1 MPTYTLLR
9 SVWGLPTVACR
20 RLTPFPSET
29 RSTSAPEFFLRK
41 TKTSIVALEIYFLVL
56 YLNLY
61 EVVFYCMA
69 IFHLDFKIVKR
80 SEGRS
85 SVAKAAYHARTRI
98 TDERTGDTYD
108 YSRRTDLYGHF
119 ILAPAN
125 APEYIVKDSTALWN
139 EVERVERQQNGQTA
153 RYFDVA
159 IPAELNND
167 DKKRLVL
174 EYCQKNFVD
183 KGMIADIAFHDLDS
197 DNPHAHVMLTL
208 KTIGP
213 EGFGKKER
221 SWNDRKMSV
230 LWRESWASMANS
242 YLAAAGSSERIDHR
256 SLQAQHEEALEKA
269 AVALDN
275 EEKALWLAKAAETN
289 RPPMKRIHSAK
300 WRNKAA
306 QEQRAAEQAVRDAAK
321 QEAVEVYKTFS
332 ELDLEIVVDVRSFT
346 VAALAEPEQIVL
358 PETHSGSS
366 TDENQRPV
374 LVAPAPHTR
383 MRGVKS
389 YRDKTKVSKV
399 VAGKKPSV
407 SISDSGTNTILKT
420 SSSQNQNRASRSAPE
435 RVKRKQTTP
444 RQDNIFKRFT
454 TLVIDFFK
462 EKFVWARS
470 SRVKHDPVSTEH
482 DKRITENFVFDE
494 VLGHHVSRAE
504 YEKQAKFN
512 SDTYKPTP
520 DEIRRFPSRPKNGKP
535 ETTHDMDLT
544 PSILENKKSNSP
556 QLRPSSYRVNK

>member
-1 MPTYTLLR
+1 
-9 SVWGLPTVACR
+9 
-20 RLTPFPSET
+20 
-29 RSTSAPEFFLRK
+29 
-41 TKTSIVALEIYFLVL
+41 
-56 YLNLY
+56 
-61 EVVFYCMA
+61 MA

-119 ILAPAN
+119 ILAPVN
-125 APEYIVKDSTALWN
+125 APQYIVKDSTALWN

-159 IPAELNND
+159 IPAELSND
-167 DKKRLVL
+167 DKKKLVL

-208 KTIGP
+208 KTISP

-230 LWRESWASMANS
+230 LWRESWSAMANS
-242 YLAAAGSSERIDHR
+242 YLAATGSSERIDHR

-269 AVALDN
+269 AVALNN

-300 WRNKAA
+300 WRSKAA
-306 QEQRAAEQAVRDAAK
+306 QEQRAAEQAARDAAK
-321 QEAVEVYKTFS
+321 QEAIEVYKTFS

-346 VAALAEPEQIVL
+346 VAALAEPEEIVL
-358 PETHSGSS
+358 PETRSGYS
-366 TDENQRPV
+366 TDETQRPV

-383 MRGVKS
+383 VRGVKS

-399 VAGKKPSV
+399 VAAKKPYV

-420 SSSQNQNRASRSAPE
+420 SPSQNPNRASRSAPE
-435 RVKRKQTTP
+435 RVKRKTATP

-454 TLVIDFFK
+454 ALLVDFIRD
-462 EKFVWARS
+462 KFIWAKTDKTKVDIIS
-470 SRVKHDPVSTEH
+470 EEH
-482 DKRITENFVFDE
+482 DKRIAENYMFDE
-494 VLGHHVSRAE
+494 VLGIYVPRAE
-504 YEKQAKFN
+504 YENRARFN
-512 SDTYKPTP
+512 SDTYSPTTE
-520 DEIRRFPSRPKNGKP
+520 EISRFPSRPKNEQPESNQRLGLTSSMPSRKNDLLKLKP
-535 ETTHDMDLT
+535 
-544 PSILENKKSNSP
+544 PG
-556 QLRPSSYRVNK
+556 YRER

>member
-1 MPTYTLLR
+1 
-9 SVWGLPTVACR
+9 
-20 RLTPFPSET
+20 
-29 RSTSAPEFFLRK
+29 
-41 TKTSIVALEIYFLVL
+41 
-56 YLNLY
+56 
-61 EVVFYCMA
+61 MA

-139 EVERVERQQNGQTA
+139 EVERVERQQNGQTS

-167 DKKRLVL
+167 DKKKLVL

-242 YLAAAGSSERIDHR
+242 FLAAAGSSERIDHR
-256 SLQAQHEEALEKA
+256 SLQVQNEEALSNA
-269 AVALDN
+269 AIALDN

-346 VAALAEPEQIVL
+346 ITHLAEPEEIVL
-358 PETHSGSS
+358 PKTRSGSS
-366 TDENQRPV
+366 ASEPQRPV

-389 YRDKTKVSKV
+389 YRDKSKVSKV

-407 SISDSGTNTILKT
+407 SISDYETNTILKT
-420 SSSQNQNRASRSAPE
+420 STSQNPNRASRSAPD
-435 RVKRKQTTP
+435 RARKHKTTP

-462 EKFVWARS
+462 QKFVWAKANKS
-470 SRVKHDPVSTEH
+470 QNDLISEEH
-482 DKRITENFVFDE
+482 DKRIAENYVFDE
-494 VLGHHVSRAE
+494 VLGRHVLRPE
-504 YEKQAKFN
+504 YEKRAKFN
-512 SDTYKPTP
+512 QDDYKPTT
-520 DEIRRFPSRPKNGKP
+520 DEITRFPSRLKQDQAEHNQS
-535 ETTHDMDLT
+535 ENLT
-544 PSILENKKSNSP
+544 PSVPLEQMGKDSYPKFRP
-556 QLRPSSYRVNK
+556 PGLRSRDS

>member
-1 MPTYTLLR
+1 
-9 SVWGLPTVACR
+9 
-20 RLTPFPSET
+20 
-29 RSTSAPEFFLRK
+29 
-41 TKTSIVALEIYFLVL
+41 
-56 YLNLY
+56 
-61 EVVFYCMA
+61 MA

-80 SEGRS
+80 SEGKS

-119 ILAPAN
+119 ILAPVN
-125 APEYIVKDSTALWN
+125 APQHIVKDSTALWN

-159 IPAELNND
+159 IPTELNND
-167 DKKRLVL
+167 DKKKLVL

-208 KTIGP
+208 KAIGP

-289 RPPMKRIHSAK
+289 RPAMKRIHSAK
-300 WRNKAA
+300 WRSKAA
-306 QEQRAAEQAVRDAAK
+306 QEQRAAEQTVRDAAK

-389 YRDKTKVSKV
+389 YRDKSKVSKV

-420 SSSQNQNRASRSAPE
+420 SFSQKPNRASRSAPE
-435 RVKRKQTTP
+435 RVKRTQAIP
-444 RQDNIFKRFT
+444 HIFKRFT

-462 EKFVWARS
+462 QKFVWAKANKS
-470 SRVKHDPVSTEH
+470 QIDLISEEH
-482 DKRITENFVFDE
+482 NKRIAENYVFDE
-494 VLGHHVSRAE
+494 VLGRHISRTE
-504 YEKQAKFN
+504 YEKKAKFN
-512 SDTYKPTP
+512 QDDYKPTP
-520 DEIRRFPSRPKNGKP
+520 DEISRFPSRPKQEQLQADNHIEHAPLPQTSKKITSGLKLQGNG
-535 ETTHDMDLT
+535 H
-544 PSILENKKSNSP
+544 SN
-556 QLRPSSYRVNK
+556 

>member
-1 MPTYTLLR
+1 
-9 SVWGLPTVACR
+9 
-20 RLTPFPSET
+20 
-29 RSTSAPEFFLRK
+29 
-41 TKTSIVALEIYFLVL
+41 
-56 YLNLY
+56 
-61 EVVFYCMA
+61 MA

-85 SVAKAAYHARTRI
+85 SVAKAAYHARCRI

-125 APEYIVKDSTALWN
+125 APAHIVKDSTALWN
-139 EVERVERQQNGQTA
+139 EVESVERQHNGQTS

-167 DKKRLVL
+167 DKKKLVL
-174 EYCQKNFVD
+174 EYCQKNFVE

-230 LWRESWASMANS
+230 LWRESWSAMANS

-256 SLQAQHEEALEKA
+256 SLLAQHEEALENA

-289 RPPMKRIHSAK
+289 RPAMKRIHSAK
-300 WRNKAA
+300 WRSKAA

-321 QEAVEVYKTFS
+321 QEAVEIYKTFS

-346 VAALAEPEQIVL
+346 VAVLAEPEEIVL
-358 PETHSGSS
+358 PETRSGSS
-366 TDENQRPV
+366 TKETQRPV
-374 LVAPAPHTR
+374 LVAPAPDTR

-389 YRDKTKVSKV
+389 YRDKSKVSKV

-407 SISDSGTNTILKT
+407 SISDSGTKTILKT
-420 SSSQNQNRASRSAPE
+420 SSSQNPNRASRSAPE
-435 RVKRKQTTP
+435 PIKRKQATP

-454 TLVIDFFK
+454 ALLVDFIRD
-462 EKFVWARS
+462 KFIWAKMGKTKVDIIS
-470 SRVKHDPVSTEH
+470 EAH
-482 DKRITENFVFDE
+482 DKRIAENYVLDE
-494 VLGHHVSRAE
+494 VLGHPVPRAE
-504 YEKQAKFN
+504 YEKRAKFN
-512 SDTYKPTP
+512 QIDYKPTQ
-520 DEIRRFPSRPKNGKP
+520 DEIRRFPSRPKNEQP
-535 ETTHDMDLT
+535 QSDHDMDLT
-544 PSILENKKSNSP
+544 PSIHPEQVRKNSYP
-556 QLRPSSYRVNK
+556 RLRPPGCRNRDDRE

>member
-1 MPTYTLLR
+1 
-9 SVWGLPTVACR
+9 
-20 RLTPFPSET
+20 
-29 RSTSAPEFFLRK
+29 
-41 TKTSIVALEIYFLVL
+41 
-56 YLNLY
+56 
-61 EVVFYCMA
+61 MA

-125 APEYIVKDSTALWN
+125 APEHIVKDSTALWN
-139 EVERVERQQNGQTA
+139 EVEKVERQNNGQTA
-153 RYFDVA
+153 RYFDVS
-159 IPAELNND
+159 IPTELNND
-167 DKKRLVL
+167 EKKKLVL

-242 YLAAAGSSERIDHR
+242 YLAAAGSPERIDHR

-269 AVALDN
+269 AAALDN
-275 EEKALWLAKAAETN
+275 KEQALWLAKAAETN
-289 RPPMKRIHSAK
+289 RPAMKRIHSAK
-300 WRNKAA
+300 WRSKAA

-346 VAALAEPEQIVL
+346 ITHLAEPEEIVL

-399 VAGKKPSV
+399 VACIPPSI

-420 SSSQNQNRASRSAPE
+420 STSQNPNRASRSAPD
-435 RVKRKQTTP
+435 RARKHKTTP

-462 EKFVWARS
+462 QKFVWAKANKS
-470 SRVKHDPVSTEH
+470 QNDLISEEH
-482 DKRITENFVFDE
+482 DKRIAENYVFDE
-494 VLGHHVSRAE
+494 VLGRHVLRPE
-504 YEKQAKFN
+504 YEKRAKFN
-512 SDTYKPTP
+512 QDDYKPTT
-520 DEIRRFPSRPKNGKP
+520 DEITRFPSRLKQDQAEHNQS
-535 ETTHDMDLT
+535 EILT
-544 PSILENKKSNSP
+544 PSVPLEQMGKDSYPKFRP
-556 QLRPSSYRVNK
+556 PGLRSRDS

>member
-1 MPTYTLLR
+1 
-9 SVWGLPTVACR
+9 
-20 RLTPFPSET
+20 
-29 RSTSAPEFFLRK
+29 
-41 TKTSIVALEIYFLVL
+41 
-56 YLNLY
+56 
-61 EVVFYCMA
+61 MA

-85 SVAKAAYHARTRI
+85 SVAKAAYHARCRI

-108 YSRRTDLYGHF
+108 YSRRTDLCGHF
-119 ILAPAN
+119 ILAPVN
-125 APEYIVKDSTALWN
+125 APEHIIKDSTALWN
-139 EVERVERQQNGQTA
+139 EVESVERQHNGQTA

-167 DKKRLVL
+167 DKKKLVL

-242 YLAAAGSSERIDHR
+242 YLTATGSPERIDHR
-256 SLQAQHEEALEKA
+256 SLQAQHEEALSNA

-300 WRNKAA
+300 WRSKAA
-306 QEQRAAEQAVRDAAK
+306 QKQRVAEQAVRDAAK

-332 ELDLEIVVDVRSFT
+332 ELDLAIVVDVRSFT
-346 VAALAEPEQIVL
+346 VAAFAEPEQIAL
-358 PETHSGSS
+358 PETGSGSS
-366 TDENQRPV
+366 ADTTQKPV
-374 LVAPAPHTR
+374 LVLPTPHTR
-383 MRGVKS
+383 ARGIKS
-389 YRDKTKVSKV
+389 YRDKTKISKV
-399 VAGKKPSV
+399 VAGEKPSI

-420 SSSQNQNRASRSAPE
+420 SSSQNPNRASRSAPE
-435 RVKRKQTTP
+435 RDKRRQAIP

-454 TLVIDFFK
+454 TFVMDFFK
-462 EKFVWARS
+462 QKFVWAKANKTKIDLIS
-470 SRVKHDPVSTEH
+470 EEH
-482 DKRITENFVFDE
+482 DKRIAENYVFDE
-494 VLGHHVSRAE
+494 VLGRHVSRAE
-504 YEKQAKFN
+504 YEKKAKFN
-512 SDTYKPTP
+512 QNDYKPTP
-520 DEIRRFPSRPKNGKP
+520 DEISRFPSRPKQDQPKRD
-535 ETTHDMDLT
+535 HHIDIS
-544 PSILENKKSNSP
+544 PSIPLSGKNNAP
-556 QLRPSSYRVNK
+556 QLRLPGHNGRT

>member
-1 MPTYTLLR
+1 
-9 SVWGLPTVACR
+9 
-20 RLTPFPSET
+20 
-29 RSTSAPEFFLRK
+29 
-41 TKTSIVALEIYFLVL
+41 
-56 YLNLY
+56 
-61 EVVFYCMA
+61 MA

-85 SVAKAAYHARTRI
+85 SVAKAAYHARCRI

-119 ILAPAN
+119 ILAPVN
-125 APEYIVKDSTALWN
+125 APQHIVKDSTALWN
-139 EVERVERQQNGQTA
+139 EIERVERQNNGQTA

-167 DKKRLVL
+167 DKKKLVL
-174 EYCQKNFVD
+174 EYCQKNFVE

-208 KTIGP
+208 KTIDQN
-213 EGFGKKER
+213 GFGKKNR
-221 SWNDRKMSV
+221 DWNDKKLSV
-230 LWRESWASMANS
+230 VWRESWASMANS

-256 SLQAQHEEALEKA
+256 SLQAQHEEALSNA

-289 RPPMKRIHSAK
+289 RPAMKRIHSAK
-300 WRNKAA
+300 WRSKAA
-306 QEQRAAEQAVRDAAK
+306 QEHRAAEQAVRDAAK

-346 VAALAEPEQIVL
+346 ITHLAEPEQIVL

-366 TDENQRPV
+366 TDVNQRPV

-383 MRGVKS
+383 VRGVKS

-407 SISDSGTNTILKT
+407 NISDSGTNTILKT
-420 SSSQNQNRASRSAPE
+420 SLFQNPNRASRSAPK
-435 RVKRKQTTP
+435 RLKRKQATP
-444 RQDNIFKRFT
+444 RQDNVFKRFT
-454 TLVIDFFK
+454 ALLVDFVRNK
-462 EKFVWARS
+462 LIWAKTNKTKLDS
-470 SRVKHDPVSTEH
+470 ISEEH
-482 DKRITENFVFDE
+482 DKRIAENYVFDE
-494 VLGHHVSRAE
+494 VLGHPVPRAE
-504 YEKQAKFN
+504 YEKRAKFN
-512 SDTYKPTP
+512 QDDYKPTP
-520 DEIRRFPSRPKNGKP
+520 DEISRFPSRRNQ
-535 ETTHDMDLT
+535 ELQQVNNNMDLT
-544 PSILENKKSNSP
+544 SSLPQTMKNNSTQLNPS
-556 QLRPSSYRVNK
+556 RWRDRT

>member
-1 MPTYTLLR
+1 
-9 SVWGLPTVACR
+9 
-20 RLTPFPSET
+20 
-29 RSTSAPEFFLRK
+29 
-41 TKTSIVALEIYFLVL
+41 
-56 YLNLY
+56 
-61 EVVFYCMA
+61 MA

-125 APEYIVKDSTALWN
+125 APEHIVKDSTALWN
-139 EVERVERQQNGQTA
+139 EVERVERQNNGQTS

-242 YLAAAGSSERIDHR
+242 YLAAAGSPVRIDHR

-269 AVALDN
+269 AAALDN
-275 EEKALWLAKAAETN
+275 KEQALWLAKAAETN
-289 RPPMKRIHSAK
+289 RPAMKRIHSAK
-300 WRNKAA
+300 WRSKAA
-306 QEQRAAEQAVRDAAK
+306 QEQRAAEQTVRDVAK

-346 VAALAEPEQIVL
+346 ITHLAEPEEIVL
-358 PETHSGSS
+358 PETRSSSS
-366 TDENQRPV
+366 TNDEQRPL

-389 YRDKTKVSKV
+389 YRDKSKVSKV
-399 VAGKKPSV
+399 VACIPP
-407 SISDSGTNTILKT
+407 SISISNSGTNTILKT
-420 SSSQNQNRASRSAPE
+420 SDSQNPKRASRSAPDRE
-435 RVKRKQTTP
+435 RMHKTTP

-462 EKFVWARS
+462 QKFVWAK
-470 SRVKHDPVSTEH
+470 VNKTKVDIINDEH
-482 DKRITENFVFDE
+482 DKRIAENYIFDE
-494 VLGHHVSRAE
+494 VLGHSVPRAE
-504 YEKQAKFN
+504 YEKRTKFN
-512 SDTYKPTP
+512 QDDYKPTP
-520 DEIRRFPSRPKNGKP
+520 NEISRFPSRPKNDIP
-535 ETTHDMDLT
+535 EHDNSLDLT
-544 PSILENKKSNSP
+544 QSILSRKNNTLKLKPPGHRE
-556 QLRPSSYRVNK
+556 

>member
-1 MPTYTLLR
+1 
-9 SVWGLPTVACR
+9 
-20 RLTPFPSET
+20 
-29 RSTSAPEFFLRK
+29 
-41 TKTSIVALEIYFLVL
+41 
-56 YLNLY
+56 
-61 EVVFYCMA
+61 MA

-108 YSRRTDLYGHF
+108 YSRRTDLYGHV
-119 ILAPAN
+119 ILAPVN
-125 APEYIVKDSTALWN
+125 APQYIVKNSTALWN
-139 EVERVERQQNGQTA
+139 EVEKVERQQNGQTA

-159 IPAELNND
+159 IPTELNND
-167 DKKRLVL
+167 EKKKLVL

-242 YLAAAGSSERIDHR
+242 YLAAAGSPERIDHR

-269 AVALDN
+269 AAALDN
-275 EEKALWLAKAAETN
+275 EEQALWLAKAAETN

-300 WRNKAA
+300 WRSKAA

-346 VAALAEPEQIVL
+346 ITHLAEPEEIVL
-358 PETHSGSS
+358 PETRSSSS
-366 TDENQRPV
+366 TNDEQRPL

-389 YRDKTKVSKV
+389 YRDKSKVSKV

-407 SISDSGTNTILKT
+407 SISDYETNTILKT
-420 SSSQNQNRASRSAPE
+420 STSQNPNRASRSAPD
-435 RVKRKQTTP
+435 RARKHKTTP

-462 EKFVWARS
+462 QKFVWAKANKS
-470 SRVKHDPVSTEH
+470 QNDLISEEH
-482 DKRITENFVFDE
+482 DKRIAENYVFDE
-494 VLGHHVSRAE
+494 VLGRHVLRPE
-504 YEKQAKFN
+504 YEKRAKFN
-512 SDTYKPTP
+512 QDDYKPTT
-520 DEIRRFPSRPKNGKP
+520 DEITRFPSRLKQDQAEHNQS
-535 ETTHDMDLT
+535 ENLT
-544 PSILENKKSNSP
+544 PSVPLEQMGKDSYPKFRP
-556 QLRPSSYRVNK
+556 PGLRSRDS

>member
-1 MPTYTLLR
+1 
-9 SVWGLPTVACR
+9 
-20 RLTPFPSET
+20 
-29 RSTSAPEFFLRK
+29 
-41 TKTSIVALEIYFLVL
+41 
-56 YLNLY
+56 
-61 EVVFYCMA
+61 MA

-80 SEGRS
+80 SEGKS

-119 ILAPAN
+119 ILAPVN
-125 APEYIVKDSTALWN
+125 APQHIVKDSTALWN

-153 RYFDVA
+153 RYFDVS
-159 IPAELNND
+159 IPTELNND
-167 DKKRLVL
+167 DKKKLVL

-300 WRNKAA
+300 WRSKAA

-346 VAALAEPEQIVL
+346 ITHLAEPEEIVL
-358 PETHSGSS
+358 PETRSSSS
-366 TDENQRPV
+366 TNDEQRPL

-389 YRDKTKVSKV
+389 YRDKSKVSKV

-407 SISDSGTNTILKT
+407 SISDYETNTILKT
-420 SSSQNQNRASRSAPE
+420 STSQNPNRASRSAPD
-435 RVKRKQTTP
+435 RARKHKTTP

-462 EKFVWARS
+462 QKFVWAKANKS
-470 SRVKHDPVSTEH
+470 QNDLISEEH
-482 DKRITENFVFDE
+482 DKRIAENYVFDE
-494 VLGHHVSRAE
+494 VLGRHVLRPE
-504 YEKQAKFN
+504 YEKRAKFN
-512 SDTYKPTP
+512 QDDYKPTT
-520 DEIRRFPSRPKNGKP
+520 DEITRFPSRLKQDQAEHNQS
-535 ETTHDMDLT
+535 ENLT
-544 PSILENKKSNSP
+544 PSVPLEQMGKDSYPKFRP
-556 QLRPSSYRVNK
+556 PGLRSRDS

>member
-1 MPTYTLLR
+1 
-9 SVWGLPTVACR
+9 
-20 RLTPFPSET
+20 
-29 RSTSAPEFFLRK
+29 
-41 TKTSIVALEIYFLVL
+41 
-56 YLNLY
+56 
-61 EVVFYCMA
+61 MA

-85 SVAKAAYHARTRI
+85 SVAKAAYHARCRI

-108 YSRRTDLYGHF
+108 YSRRTDLCGHF
-119 ILAPAN
+119 ILAPVN
-125 APEYIVKDSTALWN
+125 APQHIVKDSTALWN
-139 EVERVERQQNGQTA
+139 EVERIERQSNGQTA

-174 EYCQKNFVD
+174 EYCQKNFVN

-230 LWRESWASMANS
+230 LWRESWSAIANS

-289 RPPMKRIHSAK
+289 RPAMKRIHSAK
-300 WRNKAA
+300 WRSKTA
-306 QEQRAAEQAVRDAAK
+306 QEQRAAEQAVRDTAK
-321 QEAVEVYKTFS
+321 QEAVEVYKTFR

-346 VAALAEPEQIVL
+346 VSVLAEPEEIVL
-358 PETHSGSS
+358 PETRSGSS
-366 TDENQRPV
+366 TNETQRPV
-374 LVAPAPHTR
+374 LVASATHTR

-389 YRDKTKVSKV
+389 YRDKSKVSKV

-407 SISDSGTNTILKT
+407 SISGSGINTILKT
-420 SSSQNQNRASRSAPE
+420 SSSQNPNRASRRTPE
-435 RVKRKQTTP
+435 RVKRTQAIP

-462 EKFVWARS
+462 QKFVWAKANKS
-470 SRVKHDPVSTEH
+470 QIDHISEAH
-482 DKRITENFVFDE
+482 DKRIAENYVFDE
-494 VLGHHVSRAE
+494 VLGIYVLRAE
-504 YEKQAKFN
+504 HERRSKFSN
-512 SDTYKPTP
+512 DNYKPTS
-520 DEIRRFPSRPKNGKP
+520 DEISRFPSRPIPAQSKVEPPPSLTINLQSEQHVPKMKP
-535 ETTHDMDLT
+535 
-544 PSILENKKSNSP
+544 PYVP
-556 QLRPSSYRVNK
+556 

>member
-1 MPTYTLLR
+1 
-9 SVWGLPTVACR
+9 
-20 RLTPFPSET
+20 
-29 RSTSAPEFFLRK
+29 
-41 TKTSIVALEIYFLVL
+41 
-56 YLNLY
+56 
-61 EVVFYCMA
+61 MA

-85 SVAKAAYHARTRI
+85 SVAKAAYHARCRI

-119 ILAPAN
+119 ILAPVN
-125 APEYIVKDSTALWN
+125 APEHIVKDSTALWN

-153 RYFDVA
+153 RYFDVS
-159 IPAELNND
+159 IPTELNND
-167 DKKRLVL
+167 EKKKLVL

-275 EEKALWLAKAAETN
+275 EEQALWLAKAAETN

-300 WRNKAA
+300 WRSKAA
-306 QEQRAAEQAVRDAAK
+306 QEQRTAEQAVRDAAK
-321 QEAVEVYKTFS
+321 QEAVEVYKTFR

-346 VAALAEPEQIVL
+346 VAVLAEPEQIVL

-366 TDENQRPV
+366 IHETQRPA
-374 LVAPAPHTR
+374 LVAAVPHTR
-383 MRGVKS
+383 VRGVKS

-420 SSSQNQNRASRSAPE
+420 SPSQNQNRASRSAPE
-435 RVKRKQTTP
+435 RVKRKQAIP
-444 RQDNIFKRFT
+444 RKDNIFKRFT
-454 TLVIDFFK
+454 ALLVDFIRG
-462 EKFVWARS
+462 KFIWAKTGKTKVDIIS
-470 SRVKHDPVSTEH
+470 KEH
-482 DKRITENFVFDE
+482 DKRIAENYAFDE
-494 VLGHHVSRAE
+494 VLGHPVPRAE
-504 YEKQAKFN
+504 YEKRSKFN
-512 SDTYKPTP
+512 QDDYKPTP
-520 DEIRRFPSRPKNGKP
+520 DEINRFPSRTKNGLP
-535 ETTHDMDLT
+535 ERDYGMDLT
-544 PSILENKKSNSP
+544 PPMPLHSIVDKSPHPKFTPKNTK
-556 QLRPSSYRVNK
+556 R

>member
-1 MPTYTLLR
+1 
-9 SVWGLPTVACR
+9 
-20 RLTPFPSET
+20 
-29 RSTSAPEFFLRK
+29 
-41 TKTSIVALEIYFLVL
+41 
-56 YLNLY
+56 
-61 EVVFYCMA
+61 MA

-125 APEYIVKDSTALWN
+125 APEHIVKDSTALWN
-139 EVERVERQQNGQTA
+139 EVEKVERQNNGQTS

-221 SWNDRKMSV
+221 SWNDRKMSIF
-230 LWRESWASMANS
+230 WRESWASMANS
-242 YLAAAGSSERIDHR
+242 FLAAAGSSERIDHR
-256 SLQAQHEEALEKA
+256 SLQVQNEEALSNA
-269 AVALDN
+269 AIALDN

-300 WRNKAA
+300 WRSKAA

-346 VAALAEPEQIVL
+346 ITHLAEPEEIVL
-358 PETHSGSS
+358 PETRSSSS
-366 TDENQRPV
+366 TNEEQNQEKRNLSEISSEKHRPL

-389 YRDKTKVSKV
+389 YRDKIKVSKV
-399 VAGKKPSV
+399 VAGIPPSI

-420 SSSQNQNRASRSAPE
+420 STSQNPNRASRSAPE
-435 RVKRKQTTP
+435 RVKRKTATP
-444 RQDNIFKRFT
+444 RLDNIFKRFT
-454 TLVIDFFK
+454 ALLVDFIRDKFIWAK
-462 EKFVWARS
+462 TEKTKVDNIS
-470 SRVKHDPVSTEH
+470 EEH
-482 DKRITENFVFDE
+482 DKRIAKNYIFDE
-494 VLGHHVSRAE
+494 VLGRHISRAE

-512 SDTYKPTP
+512 QDDYKPTS
-520 DEIRRFPSRPKNGKP
+520 DEISRFPSRPKNELP
-535 ETTHDMDLT
+535 EHDNSLDLT
-544 PSILENKKSNSP
+544 SSMALHSITEKLSHPKFTPKNTK
-556 QLRPSSYRVNK
+556 

>member
-1 MPTYTLLR
+1 
-9 SVWGLPTVACR
+9 
-20 RLTPFPSET
+20 
-29 RSTSAPEFFLRK
+29 
-41 TKTSIVALEIYFLVL
+41 
-56 YLNLY
+56 
-61 EVVFYCMA
+61 MA

-80 SEGRS
+80 SEGKS

-125 APEYIVKDSTALWN
+125 APEHIVKDSTALWN
-139 EVERVERQQNGQTA
+139 EVEKVERQHNGQTS

-159 IPAELNND
+159 IPAELTND
-167 DKKRLVL
+167 DKKKLVL
-174 EYCQKNFVD
+174 EYCQKNFVE

-221 SWNDRKMSV
+221 SWNDRKMSIF
-230 LWRESWASMANS
+230 WRESWASMANR

-256 SLQAQHEEALEKA
+256 SLQAQNEEALSNA

-289 RPPMKRIHSAK
+289 RPAMKRIHSAK
-300 WRNKAA
+300 WRSKAA

-346 VAALAEPEQIVL
+346 VAALAEPEEIVL
-358 PETHSGSS
+358 PEMRSS
-366 TDENQRPV
+366 SSNGDEQKPV

-399 VAGKKPSV
+399 VTGKKPSV

-420 SSSQNQNRASRSAPE
+420 SSSQNPIRASRSAPDSE
-435 RVKRKQTTP
+435 RNNKATP

-454 TLVIDFFK
+454 RLVIDYIK
-462 EKFVWARS
+462 GKFVWTN
-470 SRVKHDPVSTEH
+470 KNKFKYDPVDEAH
-482 DKRITENFVFDE
+482 DRFTSENYIFDE
-494 VLGHHVSRAE
+494 VLGRYVPRQEFEQRS
-504 YEKQAKFN
+504 KFN
-512 SDTYKPTP
+512 SDDYKPTSS
-520 DEIRRFPSRPKNGKP
+520 EIRRFPSRPKNDSVKA
-535 ETTHDMDLT
+535 DSSMNFT
-544 PSILENKKSNSP
+544 PSVSTMNDKKNTP
-556 QLRPSSYRVNK
+556 RLRPPTRRDLDKL

>member
-1 MPTYTLLR
+1 
-9 SVWGLPTVACR
+9 
-20 RLTPFPSET
+20 
-29 RSTSAPEFFLRK
+29 
-41 TKTSIVALEIYFLVL
+41 
-56 YLNLY
+56 
-61 EVVFYCMA
+61 MA

-108 YSRRTDLYGHF
+108 YSRRTDLHGHF

-125 APEYIVKDSTALWN
+125 APEHIVKDSTALWN
-139 EVERVERQQNGQTA
+139 EVERVERQHNGQTS

-159 IPAELNND
+159 IPAELTND
-167 DKKRLVL
+167 DKKKLIL

-221 SWNDRKMSV
+221 SWNDRKMSIF
-230 LWRESWASMANS
+230 WRESWASMANR
-242 YLAAAGSSERIDHR
+242 YLAAAGSTERIDHR
-256 SLQAQHEEALEKA
+256 SLQAQNEEALSNA
-269 AVALDN
+269 AIALDN

-289 RPPMKRIHSAK
+289 RPPMKRIHSGK
-300 WRNKAA
+300 WRTKAA
-306 QEQRAAEQAVRDAAK
+306 QEQRAREQAVRDAAK

-346 VAALAEPEQIVL
+346 VAVLAEQEEIVL
-358 PETHSGSS
+358 PENHSSS
-366 TDENQRPV
+366 SNADEQKPV
-374 LVAPAPHTR
+374 LVAPTPHTR

-399 VAGKKPSV
+399 IAGNKPSV
-407 SISDSGTNTILKT
+407 SISDSEKNTILKT
-420 SSSQNQNRASRSAPE
+420 STTQNPNRASKSAPE
-435 RVKRKQTTP
+435 RVKRAQAIP

-462 EKFVWARS
+462 AKFVWAKANK
-470 SRVKHDPVSTEH
+470 VKNDIISEEH
-482 DKRITENFVFDE
+482 DKHIAENYVFDE
-494 VLGHHVSRAE
+494 VLGHYVSRTE
-504 YEKQAKFN
+504 YEKVAKFN
-512 SDTYKPTP
+512 QDDYKPTP
-520 DEIRRFPSRPKNGKP
+520 SEIKRFPSRPKHEQVNV
-535 ETTHDMDLT
+535 DNNMDFIPTVSTINDKNHT
-544 PSILENKKSNSP
+544 PN
-556 QLRPSSYRVNK
+556 LRLPRNRIN

>member
-1 MPTYTLLR
+1 
-9 SVWGLPTVACR
+9 
-20 RLTPFPSET
+20 
-29 RSTSAPEFFLRK
+29 
-41 TKTSIVALEIYFLVL
+41 
-56 YLNLY
+56 
-61 EVVFYCMA
+61 MA

-85 SVAKAAYHARTRI
+85 SVAKAAYHARCRI

-125 APEYIVKDSTALWN
+125 APEHIVKDSTALWN
-139 EVERVERQQNGQTA
+139 EVERVERQNNGQTS

-159 IPAELNND
+159 IPAKLNND

-208 KTIGP
+208 KTIGS

-389 YRDKTKVSKV
+389 YRDNTKVSKV
-399 VAGKKPSV
+399 IAGIKPSV
-407 SISDSGTNTILKT
+407 SISNSEKNSILRT
-420 SSSQNQNRASRSAPE
+420 STSQNPNRASRSAPD
-435 RVKRKQTTP
+435 RARKHKTTP
-444 RQDNIFKRFT
+444 SQDNIFKRFT

-462 EKFVWARS
+462 QKFVWAK
-470 SRVKHDPVSTEH
+470 VNKTKVDIINEEH
-482 DKRITENFVFDE
+482 DKRIAENYVFDE

-504 YEKQAKFN
+504 YEKKAKFN
-512 SDTYKPTP
+512 QDDYRPTP
-520 DEIRRFPSRPKNGKP
+520 DEINRFPSRPKQEQAEHNQS
-535 ETTHDMDLT
+535 ENLT
-544 PSILENKKSNSP
+544 PSVPLEQMGKDSYPKF
-556 QLRPSSYRVNK
+556 RPL

>member
-1 MPTYTLLR
+1 
-9 SVWGLPTVACR
+9 
-20 RLTPFPSET
+20 
-29 RSTSAPEFFLRK
+29 
-41 TKTSIVALEIYFLVL
+41 
-56 YLNLY
+56 
-61 EVVFYCMA
+61 MA

-125 APEYIVKDSTALWN
+125 APEHIVKDSTALWN
-139 EVERVERQQNGQTA
+139 EVEKVERQNNGQTS

-159 IPAELNND
+159 IPTELNND
-167 DKKRLVL
+167 DKKKLVL

-208 KTIGP
+208 KAIGP

-242 YLAAAGSSERIDHR
+242 YLEAAGSSERIDHR

-269 AVALDN
+269 AAALDN
-275 EEKALWLAKAAETN
+275 EEQALWLAKAAETN
-289 RPPMKRIHSAK
+289 RPAMKRIHSAK
-300 WRNKAA
+300 WRSKAA

-346 VAALAEPEQIVL
+346 ITHLAEPEEIVL

-420 SSSQNQNRASRSAPE
+420 STSQNPNRASRSAPD
-435 RVKRKQTTP
+435 RARKHKTTP

-462 EKFVWARS
+462 QKFVWAKANKS
-470 SRVKHDPVSTEH
+470 QNDLISEEH
-482 DKRITENFVFDE
+482 DKRIAENYVFDE
-494 VLGHHVSRAE
+494 VLGRHISRTE
-504 YEKQAKFN
+504 YEKKAKFN
-512 SDTYKPTP
+512 QDDYKPTP
-520 DEIRRFPSRPKNGKP
+520 DEIRRFPSRLKQDQAEHNQS
-535 ETTHDMDLT
+535 ENLT
-544 PSILENKKSNSP
+544 PSVPLEQMGKDSYPKFRP
-556 QLRPSSYRVNK
+556 PGLRSRDS

>member
-1 MPTYTLLR
+1 
-9 SVWGLPTVACR
+9 
-20 RLTPFPSET
+20 
-29 RSTSAPEFFLRK
+29 
-41 TKTSIVALEIYFLVL
+41 
-56 YLNLY
+56 
-61 EVVFYCMA
+61 MA

-125 APEYIVKDSTALWN
+125 APEHIVKDSTALWN
-139 EVERVERQQNGQTA
+139 EVEKVERQNNGQTA
-153 RYFDVA
+153 RYFDVS
-159 IPAELNND
+159 IPTELNND
-167 DKKRLVL
+167 EKKKLVL

-221 SWNDRKMSV
+221 SWNDRKMSIF
-230 LWRESWASMANS
+230 WRESWASMANS
-242 YLAAAGSSERIDHR
+242 YLEAAGSSERIDHR

-275 EEKALWLAKAAETN
+275 EEQALWLAKAAETN

-300 WRNKAA
+300 WRSKAA

-346 VAALAEPEQIVL
+346 ITHLAEPEEIVL

-399 VAGKKPSV
+399 VACIPPSI

-420 SSSQNQNRASRSAPE
+420 STSQNPNRASRSAPD
-435 RVKRKQTTP
+435 RARKHKTTP

-462 EKFVWARS
+462 QKFVWAKANKS
-470 SRVKHDPVSTEH
+470 QNDLISEEH
-482 DKRITENFVFDE
+482 DKRIAENYVFDE
-494 VLGHHVSRAE
+494 VLGRHVLRPE
-504 YEKQAKFN
+504 YEKRAKFN
-512 SDTYKPTP
+512 QDDYKPTT
-520 DEIRRFPSRPKNGKP
+520 DEITRFPSRLKQDQAEHNQS
-535 ETTHDMDLT
+535 ENLT
-544 PSILENKKSNSP
+544 PSVPLEQMGKDSYPKFRP
-556 QLRPSSYRVNK
+556 PGLRSRDS